1 MQEVDAIS
9 EQVSILVYNSPHHS
23 IMGSAL
29 APLVKRAFPGFDPV
43 QFGCLNLRDFLRRY
57 VKDVFESGR
66 SGSDVLYSVLRLPT
80 VGETSAREQEFEAIT
95 RMPVPRT
102 SSAIDRPVWK
112 TFVSPAGKF
121 RAYGNRE
128 TGDLMITLGSEAAP
142 ESPWV
147 QIPPCSPAVH
157 LQIAK
162 DFVAG
167 LGEGSTKVELGKI
180 LCLNSWWEPFFV
192 TTRSL
197 GIQKPWASFRRRN
210 LHVEFR
216 KSLQGLGIPFAT
228 NPARSAPPPLTT
240 DALTNVTSPAGTG
253 DEAFAR
259 QIAIEIIQRL
269 PLSDL
274 REVWLPLGSFV
285 DELKKRRGE

>member
-9 EQVSILVYNSPHHS
+9 EQISILVYNSPHHS
-23 IMGSAL
+23 IIGSAL

-66 SGSDVLYSVLRLPT
+66 SGSDILYSVLRFPT
-80 VGETSAREQEFEAIT
+80 VGETFAREQEFEAIT
-95 RMPVPRT
+95 RTPVPRT

-128 TGDLMITLGSEAAP
+128 TGDLKITLGSDPIP
-142 ESPWV
+142 EGSWV
-147 QIPPCSPAVH
+147 QIPPCSPATH

-162 DFVAG
+162 NFVAG
-167 LGEGSTKVELGKI
+167 LVEGSVKTELGKI

-197 GIQKPWASFRRRN
+197 GIQKQWASFRRQN

-216 KSLQGLGIPFAT
+216 KSLQDLGIPFAT
-228 NPARSAPPPLTT
+228 NPARSSPPPPST
-240 DALTNVTSPAGTG
+240 DQLPNITGPARAD

-274 REVWLPLGSFV
+274 REVWLPLGTFV
-285 DELKKRRGE
+285 DELRKRRGE